1 MRKQRVVITGMGI
14 VCANAGNSK
23 EFAKALFEGKSGIRT
38 CHAFDTTG
46 LSTDCFG
53 EVSALQAKNRFTE
66 LLEKSTKEMMD
77 SAGVT
82 SSMINRWGRNC
93 RMFFG
98 TLIFSSD
105 YFYRHSLAKCKE
117 QPADDEIAR
126 INEYTD
132 YAKELTGV
140 RGNVNVISASCASGT
155 TAIGMAF
162 DYLRSG
168 LCESAVAGGVDSLSL
183 VTAYGF
189 NALKNMSSSV
199 CNPFDQ
205 TRDGIT
211 IGECGAMFLFETLE
225 HAKARGAKIIG
236 EIAGYAIGNDAYHIT
251 SPEPHGNGAYH
262 TMQEALA
269 DAGITASDID
279 YINAHG
285 TGTLINDDMEL
296 KAIERLL
303 ENTDHTVSVS
313 STKALLGHC
322 MGASGAIE
330 LASIL
335 LSIKEEKYIPMPN
348 LQKSIVQ
355 NKQIRMMSN
364 TSSLWINY
372 ALSNSFAFGG
382 NSAAI
387 VVKRYE
393 GDGTA

>member
-1 MRKQRVVITGMGI
+1 
-14 VCANAGNSK
+14 
-23 EFAKALFEGKSGIRT
+23 
-38 CHAFDTTG
+38 
-46 LSTDCFG
+46 
-53 EVSALQAKNRFTE
+53 
-66 LLEKSTKEMMD
+66 
-77 SAGVT
+77 
-82 SSMINRWGRNC
+82 
-93 RMFFG
+93 
-98 TLIFSSD
+98 
-105 YFYRHSLAKCKE
+105 
-117 QPADDEIAR
+117 
-126 INEYTD
+126 
-132 YAKELTGV
+132 
-140 RGNVNVISASCASGT
+140 
-155 TAIGMAF
+155 
-162 DYLRSG
+162 
-168 LCESAVAGGVDSLSL
+168 
-183 VTAYGF
+183 
-189 NALKNMSSSV
+189 
-199 CNPFDQ
+199 
-205 TRDGIT
+205 
-211 IGECGAMFLFETLE
+211 
-225 HAKARGAKIIG
+225 
-236 EIAGYAIGNDAYHIT
+236 
-251 SPEPHGNGAYH
+251 
-262 TMQEALA
+262 MQEALA